1 MTACKIQVEK
11 VSLDFDGCTVISD
24 LSLRTTEKRIAIIGR
39 NGSGKSTLA
48 RLICGLIAPSEGCVT
63 VDGIDVL
70 NDRKMA
76 VQTVGL
82 LFQNPDHQIIF
93 PTVLEEISFGLRQI
107 GQPSETANHQAKSIL
122 NQFGCLDWS
131 DRAIVSLSQGQRH
144 LVCLLSIL
152 AMSPRLLVLDE
163 PFSGLDLPTK
173 SYLAGLLA
181 DLDQTILQITHDTN
195 SIASYDRAIWL
206 EQGCVQQ
213 DAPPAEVLPN
223 FEVAMQKVYAL

>member
-1 MTACKIQVEK
+1 MTACKIHLEK
-11 VSLDFDGCTVISD
+11 VSLNFDGCTVLSD
-24 LSLRTTEKRIAIIGR
+24 LSLRTSEKRLAVIGR

-48 RLICGLIAPSEGCVT
+48 RLICGLIAPSEGDVT
-63 VDGIDVL
+63 VDDVDVL

-107 GQPSETANHQAKSIL
+107 GQPTEAANDKARSIL

-131 DRAIVSLSQGQRH
+131 DRAIVNLSQGQRH

-163 PFSGLDLPTK
+163 PFAGLDFPTK
-173 SYLAGLLA
+173 SYLAGLLE

-195 SIASYDRAIWL
+195 SIAAYDRVIWL
-206 EQGCVQQ
+206 DHGSIQQ
-213 DAPPAEVLPN
+213 DVPPVEVLPN
-223 FEVAMQKVYAL
+223 FKAAMQEVYAL